1 MIMKLLYKCR
11 YCNKE
16 LMRPCALA
24 IHERTCRLNPNR
36 KPFENHI
43 CNWPGR
49 KPMNNWKCKF
59 CGEIFETR
67 QLMAAHDKICSK
79 RDYPVPNQKY
89 IIDENGKRHLAPG
102 CTTWNKGLTK
112 ETNKIL
118 EKASQTFIQHIK
130 DGTYKPIGHPHTE
143 ERKQKMRELAIKR
156 HLGGW
161 HTSKTIEYKGIKLD
175 STYELNVAKNL
186 DENQIKWERPKYLL
200 WKDQNGLEHRYYP
213 DFYLPEYNVY
223 LDPKNDYLINNESKR
238 YGITDTEKIK
248 IVEQQNNVKI
258 IILDK
263 NNLTWESIKKLL

>member
-1 MIMKLLYKCR
+1 
-11 YCNKE
+11 
-16 LMRPCALA
+16 
-24 IHERTCRLNPNR
+24 
-36 KPFENHI
+36 
-43 CNWPGR
+43 
-49 KPMNNWKCKF
+49 
-59 CGEIFETR
+59 
-67 QLMAAHDKICSK
+67 
-79 RDYPVPNQKY
+79 
-89 IIDENGKRHLAPG
+89 
-102 CTTWNKGLTK
+102 LTK
-112 ETNKIL
+112 ETDERVKKYG
-118 EKASQTFIQHIK
+118 ETCSKRIQSGIIPKSFEGKH
-130 DGTYKPIGHPHTE
+130 HTDKH
-143 ERKQKMRELAIKR
+143 KQRMREVAFER

-175 STYELNVAKNL
+175 STYELDVAKNL